1 MLSIN
6 PLPSLSLPKPTVK
19 RFNKPTYKVAREPK
33 TALDPCQWRWRISS
47 RVASLAD
54 TLGPISARLGELEG
68 EALPLEGGITNRNY
82 RVRFAGS
89 DVVVRLPGKDTEL
102 LEIDRAAEKAAGELA
117 ARAGVGP
124 MVVAMLVDPPCLVT
138 EFVVGEPMSAE
149 ELREPEALAEVVA
162 ALRTLHACEER
173 LPVAFSGFRI
183 VETYAARIAERGG
196 EVPSSYEWAL
206 AAAHR
211 IEAAL
216 TGPEHE
222 PVPCHNDLLAANFI
236 RSAKGIR
243 IIDWEYAG
251 MNDRYFDLGNFAV
264 NNELDEG
271 QEAELLAAYFG
282 AAASEQRLASLRL
295 MRFMSDFREAMWGA
309 VQSTISE
316 IDFDFTDYCAK
327 HFDRM
332 REGAAE
338 GRLERLLEE
347 ASGASS

>member
-1 MLSIN
+1 M
-6 PLPSLSLPKPTVK
+6 
-19 RFNKPTYKVAREPK
+19 
-33 TALDPCQWRWRISS
+33 
-47 RVASLAD
+47 ASLAD

-68 EALPLEGGITNRNY
+68 DPIALEGGITNRNY

-124 MVVAMLVDPPCLVT
+124 AVVALLDDPPCLVT

-149 ELREPEALAEVVA
+149 ELRAPGVLAEVAA
-162 ALRTLHACEER
+162 ALRTLHSCGEP

-183 VETYAARIAERGG
+183 VETYAARVAARGA
-196 EVPSSYEWAL
+196 EVPSFYEWAA

-211 IEAAL
+211 IEAVL
-216 TGPEHE
+216 VGPEHE

-236 RSAKGIR
+236 RSPRGVR
-243 IIDWEYAG
+243 LVDWEYAG

-264 NNELDEG
+264 NNELDET
-271 QEAELLAAYFG
+271 QEAELLAAYFESP
-282 AAASEQRLASLRL
+282 ASDCRLAALRL
-295 MRFMSDFREAMWGA
+295 MRFISDFREAMWGA
-309 VQSTISE
+309 VQSTISDL
-316 IDFDFTDYCAK
+316 DFDFDDYCAK

-332 REGAAE
+332 RDTTAN
-338 GRLERLLEE
+338 GRLEQLLEE
-347 ASGASS
+347 AGGATG